1 MEQKEFD
8 EFDAVEYIRSH
19 VAKDL
24 SEKYDD
30 DDLLLL
36 IDAIGDFLSAHELD
50 NSDNDAAGMAVVE
63 YVKSQLKK
71 DAENVIEMADVEPLV
86 LAELDYEDTLE

>member
-8 EFDAVEYIRSH
+8 EFYAVEYIRSH
-19 VAKDL
+19 MAKNL

-36 IDAIGDFLSAHELD
+36 IGDFLSSH
-50 NSDNDAAGMAVVE
+50 SGNDAADKAVVE

-71 DAENVIEMADVEPLV
+71 DAENVIEMADVESLV

>member
-8 EFDAVEYIRSH
+8 EFYAVEYIRSH
-19 VAKDL
+19 MAKNL

-36 IDAIGDFLSAHELD
+36 IDAIGDFLSSH
-50 NSDNDAAGMAVVE
+50 SGNDAADKAVVE

-71 DAENVIEMADVEPLV
+71 DAENVIEMADVESLV